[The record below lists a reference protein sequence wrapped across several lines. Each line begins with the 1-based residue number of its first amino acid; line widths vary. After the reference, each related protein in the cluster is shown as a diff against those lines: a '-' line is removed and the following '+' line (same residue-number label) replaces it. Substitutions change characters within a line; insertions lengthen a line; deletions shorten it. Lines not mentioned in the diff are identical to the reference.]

1 MKTYNEMTESVLK
14 LARVRAAE
22 QKRKRR
28 RACAFAGAMLCV
40 ALVLAAATAVGKL
53 ASPTV
58 SVPQQ
63 TETTGAIQPLAPKQ
77 GVSVYLLRNE
87 NGQEVREPL
96 KAGVTMP
103 VAWMVRVRDI
113 RGLCEAAQAKALL
126 EEEAFAD
133 AFREN
138 NPAWGSFAWRRT
150 TSRTIITEICSGFLS
165 LDFEDF
171 SQISTWDVETT
182 GTGGV
187 DRSHFISNCDMPS
200 SIHLNWHLSDQTVQ
214 MLDKEPDTPLST
226 IRDAITVTIDYIDGS
241 QEVLTFY
248 ITLDDE
254 GHVFVTQKGAT
265 V

>member
-14 LARVRAAE
+14 LAKVRAAE

-28 RACAFAGAMLCV
+28 KACAFAGVILCV
-40 ALVLAAATAVGKL
+40 ALVLAAATAVGKF
-53 ASPTV
+53 ANPTV

-63 TETTGAIQPLAPKQ
+63 TETTGEAQPAAPKQ
-77 GVSVYLLRNE
+77 GVTVYLLRHE
-87 NGQEVREPL
+87 TGQEVREPL

-113 RGLCEAAQAKALL
+113 RGLS
-126 EEEAFAD
+126 EEEQGLAYVEEYFALWEMGEHYQD
-133 AFREN
+133 GATQMYRSN
-138 NPAWGSFAWRRT
+138 
-150 TSRTIITEICSGFLS
+150 RTIIGMMRAGALT
-165 LDFEDF
+165 LDYYDW
-171 SQISTWDVETT
+171 SQISTWKVETT

-187 DRSHFISNCDMPS
+187 GRSHLISYTEDRPS
-200 SIHLNWHLSDQTVQ
+200 RIYLDWGFSHKTIQ
-214 MLDKEPDTPLST
+214 MLDKDPDTPLST
-226 IRDAITVTIDYIDGS
+226 IRDTITVTIDYIDGS

-254 GHVFVTQKGAT
+254 GHVFVTQNGTT